1 MCTELI
7 LALLYFLTIFIVNYF
22 LYKLL
27 QNYTLNICFLL
38 KFKNIFLKFPKKD
51 VKTISIF
58 YFYSKNNFFNPTIL
72 NTFNQFSISK
82 DLLVIGKTYEYFLN
96 TLDNKKNKNK
106 SFISYLSLLTNQY
119 LTKKWKIEW
128 AAWDSNPELSG

>member
-7 LALLYFLTIFIVNYF
+7 LALLYFLTIFIVNFF

-27 QNYTLNICFLL
+27 QNYMLNIRFLS

-58 YFYSKNNFFNPTIL
+58 YFYSKNNLFNPNIL
-72 NTFNQFSISK
+72 NTFNQFSKSR
-82 DLLVIGKTYEYFLN
+82 DLLVIGKSYQYFLD
-96 TLDNKKNKNK
+96 TLESKKGKNK
-106 SFISYLSLLTNQY
+106 SFLSYLSLLINQY
-119 LTKKWKIEW
+119 LPKK
-128 AAWDSNPELSG
+128 